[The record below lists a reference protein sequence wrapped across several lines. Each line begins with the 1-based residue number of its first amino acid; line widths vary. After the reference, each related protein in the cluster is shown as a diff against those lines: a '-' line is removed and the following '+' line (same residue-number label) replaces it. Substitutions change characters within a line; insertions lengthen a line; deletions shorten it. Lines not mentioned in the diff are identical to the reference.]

1 MWRFLAASISTNK
14 IEGEKEYFRFMRL
27 RVKTSGGKVNVSAIL
42 VEDPSKIAD
51 IVSMLERPQALGSE
65 WNMLERNGG
74 LIFTNVTS

>member
-27 RVKTSGGKVNVSAIL
+27 RVKTFLGRVNVSAIL

-51 IVSMLERPQALGSE
+51 TVSMLERPQALGSE